1 MLGYHNKIS
10 LSSRRYTST
19 QSLGDVFIG
28 GPRRLASYVNV
39 TIELSVSM
47 IQGFGGKRKFLKL
60 LKSEAAAI
68 PHKYAG

>member
-1 MLGYHNKIS
+1 MLGYHNKTS

-28 GPRRLASYVNV
+28 GLRRLVGYVNV

-47 IQGFGGKRKFLKL
+47 IQGFRGKENF
-60 LKSEAAAI
+60 
-68 PHKYAG
+68 